1 MNPTG
6 FPPPVY
12 SAAPPAYSA
21 HSGTMSEAC
30 AGAIETL
37 RADLKL
43 NVLAG
48 ISLQDKLHRATGGFM
63 ESHEVQ
69 RVTSQSCDMNKMQ
82 VILDILLEK
91 NDAAFHTFLAKLELA
106 NYGGWARQLRA
117 TAEELHQT
125 AGQRPATVTPQV
137 TSPAP
142 ATEQAGPSSGH
153 QAELQRLLVDFQAVQ
168 AQLAEATQRLAD
180 QQVAIGQLQEIVTD
194 REDTINTLDLKV
206 WQKEQTIEKNDRE
219 LGQLT
224 REVMA
229 LKEELAASRATN
241 SQDLAIRQRDQ
252 TIENNDREIGQLR
265 RELMALKQALAESR
279 AAVQPSAPV
288 ASPRS
293 EAGDLS
299 FAVALSLLESLG
311 HSRPLDIGDG
321 LRDACIRYAGE
332 IQLDETLHANMK
344 SVLLQLEGCGT
355 INTCWRLNIQ
365 GKGSPMDQVSSLLEA
380 LKGPLSAGDAA
391 EACAIMTQLL
401 SALNAHGCTESIE
414 LLLKGLR
421 DIEKGDL
428 PRRY

>member
-21 HSGTMSEAC
+21 RSGGMSEAC
-30 AGAIETL
+30 VGAIERL
-37 RADLKL
+37 RANLKL
-43 NVLAG
+43 HVLAG

-69 RVTSQSCDMNKMQ
+69 RVTSQSCDMDKMQ

-106 NYGGWARQLRA
+106 NYGGWAMRLRE
-117 TAEELHQT
+117 TAEELQQT

-137 TSPAP
+137 AQPAP
-142 ATEQAGPSSGH
+142 ETEQAGPSSDP
-153 QAELQRLLVDFQAVQ
+153 AELQRLLVDFQAVQ

-180 QQVAIGQLQEIVTD
+180 QQVAIEQLQEIVAD
-194 REDTINTLDLKV
+194 REDTINNLDLKV
-206 WQKEQTIEKNDRE
+206 LQKEQIIENSDRE
-219 LGQLT
+219 MGQLT

-229 LKEELAASRATN
+229 LK
-241 SQDLAIRQRDQ
+241 
-252 TIENNDREIGQLR
+252 RE
-265 RELMALKQALAESR
+265 LAESR
-279 AAVQPSAPV
+279 AAAQPSASV
-288 ASPRS
+288 ASPRAGAVEQFS
-293 EAGDLS
+293 ADSQHSVAPSTRSDAGDLS

-311 HSRPLDIGDG
+311 HSRPRDIADG

-332 IQLDETLHANMK
+332 LQVDETLHANMK
-344 SVLLQLEGCGT
+344 SVLLELEGCGA
-355 INTCWRLNIQ
+355 INRCWRLSIQ
-365 GKGSPMDQVSSLLEA
+365 AKENPMDQVGSLLEA
-380 LKGPLSAGDAA
+380 LKSPLGAGNAA
-391 EACAIMTQLL
+391 VACEIMTQLL
-401 SALNAHGCTESIE
+401 SALSTHGCTASIE

-421 DIEKGDL
+421 DIEEGEL